1 MSNGTET
8 RATGP
13 PPLYV
18 VTGASS
24 DIGQAIV
31 RKLAL
36 SGRATLALGRDHASL
51 SALQNEFPQRI
62 QARCLDLTDDASVTA
77 LARDTN
83 SDAREVAGV
92 IHCAGVYLPGPLAT
106 ADVADMD
113 LMYRVIVHAAYLLTQ
128 QLLPGLER
136 AKGHVLFINST
147 AALAPRANLSGY
159 AVSRSGLRALAD
171 SMRDE
176 LHERGVRVTSIYLG
190 RTATRL
196 ISRIFRAEGRPFK
209 PEQLLQPSDVADT
222 VLFVLGLPATAE
234 VVDIRLVAAIKS
246 Y

>member
-1 MSNGTET
+1 MSSDTET
-8 RATGP
+8 LNAAS

-36 SGRATLALGRDHASL
+36 SGRATLALGRDRA
-51 SALQNEFPQRI
+51 ALAALAAEFPQRVE
-62 QARCLDLTDDASVTA
+62 ARCLDLTEDAGVIA
-77 LARDTN
+77 LARELE
-83 SDAREVAGV
+83 SQARVLAGV
-92 IHCAGVYLPGPLAT
+92 IHCAGLHMSGPVAGT
-106 ADVADMD
+106 DVSDMD
-113 LMYRVIVHAAYLLTQ
+113 LMYRVMVHAAYLLTQ

-136 AKGHVLFINST
+136 AGGHVLFINST
-147 AALAPRANLSGY
+147 AALTARANLSGY
-159 AVSRSGLRALAD
+159 GVSRAALRALAD
-171 SMRDE
+171 AMRDE

-196 ISRIFRAEGRPFK
+196 IARIFRAEGRNYK
-209 PEQLLQPSDVADT
+209 PEQLLQPGDVADT

>member
-1 MSNGTET
+1 VSSDTDARVIGS
-8 RATGP
+8 

-36 SGRATLALGRDHASL
+36 SGRATLALGRDHAAL
-51 SALQNEFPQRI
+51 SALEAEFPQRV
-62 QARCLDLTDDASVTA
+62 QVRCLELTDDAAVIA
-77 LARDTN
+77 LARELE
-83 SDAREVAGV
+83 SEARPLAGV
-92 IHCAGVYLPGPLAT
+92 IHCAGLHLSGPLAAT
-106 ADVADMD
+106 DVSDMD
-113 LMYRVIVHAAYLLTQ
+113 LMYRVMVHAAYLLTQ

-136 AKGHVLFINST
+136 ASGHVLFINST
-147 AALAPRANLSGY
+147 AALAARANLSGY
-159 AVSRSGLRALAD
+159 GVSRAGLRALAD
-171 SMRDE
+171 AVRDE
-176 LHERGVRVTSIYLG
+176 VHERGVRVTSIYLG

-196 ISRIFRAEGRPFK
+196 IARIFRAEGRPYK
-209 PEQLLQPSDVADT
+209 PEQLLQPGDVADT

>member
-1 MSNGTET
+1 LFDATET
-8 RATGP
+8 PATGA

-36 SGRATLALGRDHASL
+36 SGRATLALGRDQASL
-51 SALQNEFPQRI
+51 SALEADFPQRI
-62 QARCLDLTDDASVTA
+62 QARCLELTDDAAVVA
-77 LARDTN
+77 LARELN
-83 SDAREVAGV
+83 AQARAIAGV
-92 IHCAGVYLPGPLAT
+92 IHCAGLHLPGPLAT
-106 ADVADMD
+106 TDVADMD

-136 AKGHVLFINST
+136 AGGHVLFINST
-147 AALAPRANLSGY
+147 AALAGRANLSGY

-176 LHERGVRVTSIYLG
+176 MHERGVRVTSIYLG

-196 ISRIFRAEGRPFK
+196 IARIFRGEGRPYK
-209 PEQLLQPSDVADT
+209 PEQLLQPADVADT
-222 VLFVLGLPATAE
+222 VLFALDLPATAE